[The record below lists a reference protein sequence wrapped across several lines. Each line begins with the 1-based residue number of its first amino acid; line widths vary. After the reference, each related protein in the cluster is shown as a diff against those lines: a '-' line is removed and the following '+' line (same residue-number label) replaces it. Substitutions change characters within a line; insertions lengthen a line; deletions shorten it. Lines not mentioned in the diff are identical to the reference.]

1 MTSSPGSSRPSI
13 AEIIPSVAPLT
24 TVIWVSGSMI
34 QPGWKRAVL
43 AAIASR
49 SGFAPN
55 VIAYWLW
62 SALTASA
69 TAAFSSGGQAKSG
82 KPWARL
88 TAPAATASRFISRMT
103 DSVNYSALRLIRSMR
118 RSVGGSRGYDR
129 RTMPTART
137 LDPASVLA
145 SLAVVAIVLAIHLP
159 LARAALADL
168 ARRDDRE
175 LRIYPRRGWSIVIG
189 IVLIVGPALYLQLGR
204 DA

>member
-1 MTSSPGSSRPSI
+1 
-13 AEIIPSVAPLT
+13 
-24 TVIWVSGSMI
+24 
-34 QPGWKRAVL
+34 
-43 AAIASR
+43 
-49 SGFAPN
+49 
-55 VIAYWLW
+55 
-62 SALTASA
+62 
-69 TAAFSSGGQAKSG
+69 
-82 KPWARL
+82 
-88 TAPAATASRFISRMT
+88 
-103 DSVNYSALRLIRSMR
+103 
-118 RSVGGSRGYDR
+118 
-129 RTMPTART
+129 MPTART